1 MIGNRWL
8 PVACTC
14 AALVLLWLL
23 GVELPEKLGSPEK
36 REGAAVRRIVAAE
49 YLSLDGV
56 MEDPGSAGEYEHRGW
71 TVPYWND
78 DISKWQTDQLFA
90 SDALLLGRVTYDEFV
105 ASWPLR
111 SGDPFTD
118 RMNNLPKFVAST
130 TLQEPLEWNATLLEG
145 DVVDAVAKLKEQPGE
160 DLLIYGSG
168 ALVNTLMPQKLID
181 EYRFMIY
188 PLVLGTGKRFF
199 RDGTDKNTLELKR
212 AETAS
217 TGVTMLV
224 CAPAS

>member
-1 MIGNRWL
+1 
-8 PVACTC
+8 
-14 AALVLLWLL
+14 
-23 GVELPEKLGSPEK
+23 
-36 REGAAVRRIVAAE
+36 VRRIVAAE

-56 MEDPGSAGEYEHRGW
+56 MEDPGPAGEYEQRGW

-105 ASWPLR
+105 TSWTLR

-118 RMNNLPKFVAST
+118 GMNSLPKFVAST
-130 TLQEPLEWNATLLEG
+130 TLQEPLEWNATPLER
-145 DVVDAVAKLKEQPGE
+145 DVTDAVAKLKEQPGE
-160 DLLIYGSG
+160 DLLIYGSSS
-168 ALVNTLMPQKLID
+168 LVNSLLPHKLID

-188 PLVLGTGKRFF
+188 PLVLGTGERFF
-199 RDGTDKNTLELKR
+199 KEGNDKATLELKR
-212 AETAS
+212 AETSS

-224 CAPAS
+224 CEPAA

>member
-1 MIGNRWL
+1 L
-8 PVACTC
+8 
-14 AALVLLWLL
+14 
-23 GVELPEKLGSPEK
+23 
-36 REGAAVRRIVAAE
+36 RRIVAAE

-56 MEDPGSAGEYEHRGW
+56 SEDPGPAGEYEHRGW

-78 DISKWQTDQLFA
+78 EISTWQTDQLFA

-118 RMNNLPKFVAST
+118 RMNSLRKFVVST
-130 TLQEPLEWNATLLEG
+130 TLQAPLQWNATLLDG
-145 DVVDAVAKLKEQPGE
+145 DVVDAVAELKEQPGE
-160 DLLIYGSG
+160 DILIYGSG
-168 ALVNTLMPQKLID
+168 ALVNTLMPHKLID
-181 EYRFMIY
+181 EYRLMIY

-199 RDGTDKNTLELKR
+199 RDGGDKTALTLKR

-217 TGVTMLV
+217 GGVTMLV
-224 CAPAS
+224 CEPAA

>member
-1 MIGNRWL
+1 M
-8 PVACTC
+8 
-14 AALVLLWLL
+14 
-23 GVELPEKLGSPEK
+23 
-36 REGAAVRRIVAAE
+36 RRVVAAE

-56 MEDPGSAGEYEHRGW
+56 TEDPGPAGEYEHRGW

-90 SDALLLGRVTYDEFV
+90 SDALLLGRVTWEEFV

-118 RMNNLPKFVAST
+118 RMNSLPKFVAST
-130 TLQEPLEWNATLLEG
+130 TLDESLEWNSTLLKG
-145 DVVDAVAKLKEQPGE
+145 DVADAVGKLKEEPGE

-168 ALVNTLMPQKLID
+168 ALVNTLMPHNLID
-181 EYRFMIY
+181 EYRLMIY
-188 PLVLGTGKRFF
+188 PLVLGRGRRFF
-199 RDGTDKNTLELKR
+199 RDGNDKTALALKR
-212 AETAS
+212 TETAS

-224 CAPAS
+224 CEPAAA

>member
-1 MIGNRWL
+1 M
-8 PVACTC
+8 
-14 AALVLLWLL
+14 
-23 GVELPEKLGSPEK
+23 
-36 REGAAVRRIVAAE
+36 RRIVAAE

-56 MEDPGSAGEYEHRGW
+56 TEDPGPAGEYEHRGW

-90 SDALLLGRVTYDEFV
+90 SEALLLGRVTYEEFV

-111 SGDPFTD
+111 SGDPFSD
-118 RMNNLPKFVAST
+118 RMNSLPKFVAST
-130 TLQEPLEWNATLLEG
+130 TLREPLEWNSTLLEG
-145 DVVDAVAKLKEQPGE
+145 DVVDALAELKQQAGE
-160 DLLIYGSG
+160 DILIYGSG
-168 ALVNTLMPQKLID
+168 ALVNALMPHQLID

-199 RDGTDKNTLELKR
+199 RYGNDKSTLALKR
-212 AETAS
+212 AEMSS

-224 CAPAS
+224 CEPTA

>member
-1 MIGNRWL
+1 M
-8 PVACTC
+8 
-14 AALVLLWLL
+14 
-23 GVELPEKLGSPEK
+23 
-36 REGAAVRRIVAAE
+36 RRVVAAE

-56 MEDPGSAGEYEHRGW
+56 SEDPGAAGEYEHRGW
-71 TVPYWND
+71 TIPYWND
-78 DISKWQTDQLFA
+78 DTAKWQTDQLFA
-90 SDALLLGRVTYDEFV
+90 SDALLLGRVTWQEFV

-118 RMNNLPKFVAST
+118 RMNSLPKYVAST
-130 TLQEPLEWNATLLEG
+130 TLKEPLEWNSTLLTGEIA
-145 DVVDAVAKLKEQPGE
+145 DAVAKLKEQPGE
-160 DLLIYGSG
+160 DILIYGSG
-168 ALVNTLMPQKLID
+168 ALVNTLMPRNLID

-199 RDGTDKNTLELKR
+199 RDGNDKSTLALKR

-224 CAPAS
+224 CEPAAT